1 MVSWESD
8 NFTDIFN
15 ILRVQRETTVAG
27 GGGGCS
33 AARPRQYARPDT
45 IFFRNIHA
53 RVWVTNLTLA
63 TTQKHAALCPKIM
76 NACVN

>member
-27 GGGGCS
+27 GGEVAPLHGRAS
-33 AARPRQYARPDT
+33 MPVRT
-45 IFFRNIHA
+45 LFFFLTFTH
-53 RVWVTNLTLA
+53 VWVTNLTLA
-63 TTQKHAALCPKIM
+63 TTHKHAELCPKIM